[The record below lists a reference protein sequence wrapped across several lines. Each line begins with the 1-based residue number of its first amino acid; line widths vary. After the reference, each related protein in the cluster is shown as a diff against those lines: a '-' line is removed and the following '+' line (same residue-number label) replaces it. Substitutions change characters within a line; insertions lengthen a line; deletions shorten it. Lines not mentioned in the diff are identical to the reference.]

1 MTPFEIAIVEVHKLA
16 MKPGDILALGVDG
29 NTSQE
34 TLQEIYAQF
43 QRLVPEGVKIAVV
56 PNTTEFQI
64 ITPS

>member
-1 MTPFEIAIVEVHKLA
+1 MTPFEIAIVEVSKLS
-16 MKPGDILALGVDG
+16 MKPGDILALRVAED
-29 NTSQE
+29 THADALS
-34 TLQEIYAQF
+34 EIYQQM

>member
-16 MKPGDILALGVDG
+16 MKPGDILALRVAEDIQ
-29 NTSQE
+29 QE
-34 TLQEIYAQF
+34 ALSEIYQQM

>member
-16 MKPGDILALGVDG
+16 MKPGDILALRVATDISEEALG
-29 NTSQE
+29 
-34 TLQEIYAQF
+34 EIYQQM